1 MRSGSAR
8 SALLVQVLWYRQSG
22 ARAACAGLALLLAL
36 QPAWAAVPNAA
47 AVATGSIGATAA
59 GSPGTSGGPVKP
71 DPLRPYVSAQVEHVA
86 LWINASGDNGRR
98 PYIIVDK
105 VNARVFVFNRGGH
118 LQGVEPALLGMAV
131 GDHARGKVSDQAVPG
146 IPPEDRITP
155 AGRFVASLDRDLKG
169 QSILWL
175 DYDNALALHRVV
187 KGQPSERRAQRL
199 QSATASD
206 NRVSYGCIN
215 VPVTF
220 FEKVL
225 TPTFANTTGIVYILP
240 EITSTQ
246 KVFGSYDVKSPA
258 GIGTH

>member
-1 MRSGSAR
+1 M
-8 SALLVQVLWYRQSG
+8 
-22 ARAACAGLALLLAL
+22 LAAL
-36 QPAWAAVPNAA
+36 QPAWAAGPDALTRPA
-47 AVATGSIGATAA
+47 PSTGIVAATAA
-59 GSPGTSGGPVKP
+59 PSPGISTGAAHA

-86 LWINASGDNGRR
+86 LWINASGDNGRL

-131 GDHARGKVSDQAVPG
+131 GDRARGPVADQAVPG
-146 IPPEDRITP
+146 IRPENRITP

-187 KGQPSERRAQRL
+187 KGKPTERRAERL
-199 QSATASD
+199 LSTTASD
-206 NRVSYGCIN
+206 NRISYGCIN
-215 VPVTF
+215 VPVAF

-225 TPTFANTTGIVYILP
+225 TPAFTNTSGIVYILP
-240 EITSTQ
+240 ETTTAQ
-246 KVFGSYDVKSPA
+246 QVFGSYEANAATPSRVP
-258 GIGTH
+258 